1 MFQKI
6 IIAAVFSLIATGAS
20 AVSSKYNSTLP
31 DNSGPIANVTI
42 SLSEEVASETKMYD
56 SRDTAYL
63 QDVLYKKVV
72 GQLTRNHLMQDEGS
86 TLELVITGLKPNRP
100 TMAQYRDKPGL
111 HSSSIALGG
120 AKVTGKLIARDG
132 TVIGTLDHVWEEVYI
147 DNLVGVATWS
157 DAWHSFDR
165 LSRRIAEDVAAKP
178 AS

>member
-6 IIAAVFSLIATGAS
+6 VIAAVFSLLATGAA
-20 AVSSKYNSTLP
+20 AVSSKYNSTL
-31 DNSGPIANVTI
+31 SAHAGPIATVTV

-56 SRDTAYL
+56 HRDTVHL
-63 QDVLYKKVV
+63 QAVLHKKVV
-72 GQLTRNHLMQDEGS
+72 GQLTRNHLMQDEGA
-86 TLELVITGLKPNRP
+86 TLELVITELKPNRP

-111 HSSSIALGG
+111 HFNSIALGG
-120 AKVTGKLIARDG
+120 AKVSGKLVARDG

-165 LSRRIAEDVAAKP
+165 LSKNLAKDMKTKP